1 MIVDHHD
8 EDDGYGAIAITDIA
22 NLVVT
27 KNLPFDRVNVYE
39 IMWKPVLT
47 LHPGTDIH
55 RAISI
60 KNRFKIPRTVVL
72 ENTRSLLGIVT
83 LRNTILR
90 YAVAREGGG

>member
-1 MIVDHHD
+1 M
-8 EDDGYGAIAITDIA
+8 
-22 NLVVT
+22 L
-27 KNLPFDRVNVYE
+27 
-39 IMWKPVLT
+39 KPILA

-55 RAISI
+55 RAINI
-60 KNRFKIPRTVVL
+60 INRFKIPRTVVL